1 VKKESQP
8 CGLWL
13 KMLHSALLVVY
24 LEQLNCTPRAL
35 IGAFSV
41 TTEADM
47 KDKQALV
54 SLTK

>member
-13 KMLHSALLVVY
+13 KMHYSALLVVY
-24 LEQLNCTPRAL
+24 LERQNFIPHAL

-41 TTEADM
+41 TTEAEM
-47 KDKQALV
+47 KDKQALG
-54 SLTK
+54 LGPA